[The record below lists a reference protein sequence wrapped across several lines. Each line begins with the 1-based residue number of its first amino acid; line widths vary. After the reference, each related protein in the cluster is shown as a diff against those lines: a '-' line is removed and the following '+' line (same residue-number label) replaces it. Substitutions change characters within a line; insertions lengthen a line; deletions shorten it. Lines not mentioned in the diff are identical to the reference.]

1 MMTDEHLIVLTKE
14 VDELLAALCLKH
26 NASPLTLA
34 AVLNAR
40 LIWACRET
48 QTEDDY
54 FKLISGIQGKQHD
67 TASTTSIKH

>member
-1 MMTDEHLIVLTKE
+1 MTDEHLIVLTKE

-48 QTEDDY
+48 QDEEDY
-54 FKLISGIQGKQHD
+54 FKLIKGIQGKQYD